1 MLERLS
7 IRMNVFTTRNTKIKT
22 HKVHK
27 VKLSVLCAILCVFV
41 VQTFAQKTT
50 GFSQLE
56 KDFLHPPQS
65 AKPWVFWYWLHGAVS
80 KEGITAD
87 LEAMKEVG
95 LGGAYLMF
103 IKDTN
108 STKVAY
114 QPQVSQLSKEWFAM
128 VSFAI
133 QEAKRL
139 NIQLGFHVSDG
150 FALAGGPWITPEL
163 SMQKIVSSKT
173 YVQSGNKNIQLA
185 QPETNAN
192 YYKDLAVFA
201 YPSTSVIGFQ
211 KKLTIKV
218 SSSMGN
224 APQTLAYLADKAET
238 FKADSNSFIQYE
250 YQQAYTMR
258 SVTIYSTNNY
268 QALRLKVQS
277 SNDGILFHD
286 VQQLI
291 PPRHGWQ
298 DSDEPY
304 TFSIPATTA
313 KYFRFIWDKK
323 ETEPGAENLDAAKWK
338 ASLKV
343 KHIILSDEP
352 VIDHYQAKNGSV
364 WRVAAPANTL
374 TKTDAIPLKNI
385 INLTGKID
393 KNGILH
399 YPLPKGNWTIVR
411 IGVTTTGHKN
421 ETAGG
426 GKGLECDK
434 FNPVAVKLQF
444 DNWFNKIYNSV
455 DSATAKEVIKLFHVD
470 SWECGSQ
477 NWTNNFPA
485 EFKKRKGYDLLPYL
499 PVMAGIPIES
509 ITKSEQ
515 VLYDVRQTIAELV
528 NDVFY
533 GTLKQLVQQKGLTF
547 SAESVAPTMLSD
559 GMLHYKNV
567 TMPMGEFWNNSPT
580 HDKPNDM
587 LDAISAAHVYGKQ
600 IVQAEAFTTL
610 RMNWNEHPG
619 NLKALGDRNFA
630 LGINKMVLHVMMHNP
645 WMNKQP
651 GITLDPI
658 GLYYQRNQTWFKQSK
673 IWIDY
678 MTRCQ
683 AILQQGK
690 PVVDIAVFT
699 GEELPRRSVLPDAL
713 VNTLPGIFGKERV
726 EAEQK
731 RLANINQPL
740 RKIPDEVTYAANI
753 YDANDWVNP
762 LNGYNYDSFN
772 PDVLQG
778 MKVVN
783 GNVVT
788 QGGMNYKILVLPAH
802 TKMNPLNRISD
813 RSIKKIIEL
822 IKAGATV
829 LIDSI
834 YQKQF
839 VQNGVAFNF
848 IGEKN
853 MVASSFGKGKFVLTP
868 FVAESFETLGLPKDV
883 KLLNYKADY
892 KKLAFVH
899 KKNNHADAYFISNQ
913 TNKQEVFTIAFRVQY
928 KLPEYWHTTT
938 PSVTKLNNWYIKDSA
953 TIITIEL
960 QPYESAFVVFKD
972 STRLVKGT
980 DIESKQAVPYDA
992 EWKHDWTI
1000 QFDTALGGPKL
1011 PFITQQLQDWTTY
1024 SDSSIK
1030 YYSGTAIYKN
1040 TFSLDSK
1047 YRVILS
1053 LKKLAG
1059 IATIKINGQVCGTI
1073 WTYPY
1078 YLNITDFVKQ
1088 AENTIEIE
1096 VTNTWNNR
1104 LVLDSQLPS
1113 EKRITYTMHPF
1124 NWSKKSL
1131 QPAGIIGEVKITS
1144 Y

>member
-1 MLERLS
+1 
-7 IRMNVFTTRNTKIKT
+7 
-22 HKVHK
+22 
-27 VKLSVLCAILCVFV
+27 
-41 VQTFAQKTT
+41 
-50 GFSQLE
+50 
-56 KDFLHPPQS
+56 
-65 AKPWVFWYWLHGAVS
+65 
-80 KEGITAD
+80 
-87 LEAMKEVG
+87 
-95 LGGAYLMF
+95 
-103 IKDTN
+103 
-108 STKVAY
+108 
-114 QPQVSQLSKEWFAM
+114 
-128 VSFAI
+128 
-133 QEAKRL
+133 
-139 NIQLGFHVSDG
+139 
-150 FALAGGPWITPEL
+150 
-163 SMQKIVSSKT
+163 
-173 YVQSGNKNIQLA
+173 
-185 QPETNAN
+185 
-192 YYKDLAVFA
+192 
-201 YPSTSVIGFQ
+201 
-211 KKLTIKV
+211 
-218 SSSMGN
+218 MGN

-238 FKADSNSFIQYE
+238 FKADSNCFIQYE

-258 SVTIYSTNNY
+258 SVTIYSANNY
-268 QALRLKVQS
+268 QSLRLKVQS
-277 SNDGILFHD
+277 SNDGVLFHD

-313 KYFRFIWDKK
+313 KYFRFVWDKK
-323 ETEPGAENLDAAKWK
+323 GTEPGAENLDAAKWK

-385 INLTGKID
+385 INLTSKID
-393 KNGILH
+393 KNGKLQ
-399 YPLPKGNWTIVR
+399 YVLPKGNWTIVR

-477 NWTNNFPA
+477 NWTSNFPT
-485 EFKKRKGYDLLPYL
+485 EFKKRRGYDLLPYL

-509 ITKSEQ
+509 TTKSEQ
-515 VLYDVRQTIAELV
+515 VLHDVRQTIAELV

-533 GTLKQLVQQKGLTF
+533 GTLKQLVQQKGMAF

-630 LGINKMVLHVMMHNP
+630 LGVNKMVLHVMMHNP

-651 GITLDPI
+651 GVTLDPI
-658 GLYYQRNQTWFKQSK
+658 GLYYQRNQTWFKQGK
-673 IWIDY
+673 VWIDY

-690 PVVDIAVFT
+690 PVVDVAVFT
-699 GEELPRRSVLPDAL
+699 GEELPRRSILPDAL
-713 VNTLPGIFGKERV
+713 VNTLPGIFGKEWV

-731 RLANINQPL
+731 RLQNINQQL
-740 RKIPDEVTYAANI
+740 RKIPDEISHSANI

-778 MKVVN
+778 MSVVN

-788 QGGMNYKILVLPAH
+788 KGGMNYKILVLPAH
-802 TKMNPLNRISD
+802 TKMNPLNRISE

-822 IKAGATV
+822 VKIGATV
-829 LIDSI
+829 LIDS
-834 YQKQF
+834 
-839 VQNGVAFNF
+839 
-848 IGEKN
+848 
-853 MVASSFGKGKFVLTP
+853 
-868 FVAESFETLGLPKDV
+868 
-883 KLLNYKADY
+883 
-892 KKLAFVH
+892 
-899 KKNNHADAYFISNQ
+899 AY
-913 TNKQEVFTIAFRVQY
+913 
-928 KLPEYWHTTT
+928 
-938 PSVTKLNNWYIKDSA
+938 
-953 TIITIEL
+953 
-960 QPYESAFVVFKD
+960 
-972 STRLVKGT
+972 
-980 DIESKQAVPYDA
+980 
-992 EWKHDWTI
+992 
-1000 QFDTALGGPKL
+1000 
-1011 PFITQQLQDWTTY
+1011 
-1024 SDSSIK
+1024 
-1030 YYSGTAIYKN
+1030 
-1040 TFSLDSK
+1040 
-1047 YRVILS
+1047 
-1053 LKKLAG
+1053 
-1059 IATIKINGQVCGTI
+1059 IN
-1073 WTYPY
+1073 
-1078 YLNITDFVKQ
+1078 
-1088 AENTIEIE
+1088 
-1096 VTNTWNNR
+1096 
-1104 LVLDSQLPS
+1104 
-1113 EKRITYTMHPF
+1113 
-1124 NWSKKSL
+1124 SL
-1131 QPAGIIGEVKITS
+1131 QKSGVSFQILV
-1144 Y
+1144 

>member
-1 MLERLS
+1 MKNLNHKGTTALS
-7 IRMNVFTTRNTKIKT
+7 FTKYF
-22 HKVHK
+22 
-27 VKLSVLCAILCVFV
+27 LVLLCVLAVLV
-41 VQTFAQKTT
+41 VQAQKTT
-50 GFSQLE
+50 SFSQLE

-108 STKVAY
+108 SSKVAY
-114 QPQVSQLSKEWFAM
+114 QPQVTQLSKEWFAM

-163 SMQKIVSSKT
+163 SMQKVVSSKT
-173 YVQSGNKNIQLA
+173 YVQSGNNNIQLA

-192 YYKDLAVFA
+192 YYKDLAVYA

-218 SSSMGN
+218 SSSLGN
-224 APQTLAYLADKAET
+224 TSQTLAYLTDKAET
-238 FKADSNSFIQYE
+238 FKADSNCFIQYE
-250 YQQAYTMR
+250 YEQSFTMR

-268 QALRLKVQS
+268 QASRLKVQAS
-277 SNDGILFHD
+277 SDGVLFHD
-286 VQQLI
+286 VQLLI

-313 KYFRFIWDKK
+313 KYFRFVWDKK
-323 ETEPGAENLDAAKWK
+323 GTEPGAENLDAAKWK

-343 KHIILSDEP
+343 KHIILNDEP

-364 WRVAAPANTL
+364 WRVAAPVNALNN
-374 TKTDAIPLKNI
+374 TDAIPLKNI

-393 KNGILH
+393 KNGTLQ
-399 YPLPKGNWTIVR
+399 YTLPKGNWTIVR
-411 IGVTTTGHKN
+411 IGVTSTGHKN

-444 DNWFNKIYNSV
+444 DNWFNKIYHSV
-455 DSATAKEVIKLFHVD
+455 DATTAKEVIKLFHVD

-477 NWTNNFPA
+477 NWSSSFPT
-485 EFKKRKGYDLLPYL
+485 EFKKRRGYDLLPYL

-509 ITKSEQ
+509 IAKSEQ
-515 VLYDVRQTIAELV
+515 VLHDVRQTIAELV
-528 NDVFY
+528 NDIFY
-533 GTLKQLVQQKGLTF
+533 CTLKQLVQQKGLAF

-651 GITLDPI
+651 GVTLDPI

-673 IWIDY
+673 VWIDY

-690 PVVDIAVFT
+690 PVVDVAVFT
-699 GEELPRRSVLPDAL
+699 GEELPRRSILPDAL

-731 RLANINQPL
+731 RLQNTNQPL
-740 RKIPDEVTYAANI
+740 RKIPDEVTHSANM

-772 PDVLQG
+772 PDVLMN
-778 MKVVN
+778 MKITD
-783 GNVVT
+783 GKVVT
-788 QGGMNYKILVLPAH
+788 QGGATYKILVIPAH
-802 TKMNPLNRISD
+802 TAMNPNNKISIA
-813 RSIKKIIEL
+813 SIKKIIEL
-822 IKAGATV
+822 VKAGATV
-829 LIDSI
+829 LIDST
-834 YQKQF
+834 YKKLF
-839 VQNGVAFNF
+839 VQSGVTFNF
-848 IGEKN
+848 VGEKN
-853 MVASSFGKGKFVLTP
+853 MIASSLGKGKFVLTP
-868 FVAESFETLGLPKDV
+868 FVAESFEMLGLPKDV

-892 KKLAFVH
+892 KKLAFTH
-899 KKNNHADAYFISNQ
+899 RKINEADVYFLSNQ
-913 TNKQEVFTIAFRVQY
+913 SSKQETFTLAFRTKN
-928 KLPEYWHTTT
+928 KLPEYWHTTQ
-938 PSVTKLNNWYIKDSA
+938 PSVTKLRDWYVKDSS
-953 TIITIEL
+953 TVVTIEL
-960 QPYESAFVVFKD
+960 FPYQTTFIVFRD
-972 STRLVKGT
+972 STQLLKG
-980 DIESKQAVPYDA
+980 EGGHSVNAVPNNA
-992 EWKHDWTI
+992 VWTSDWQL
-1000 QFDTALGGPKL
+1000 QFDTAYGGLSRPLLTKDL
-1011 PFITQQLQDWTTY
+1011 KDWTSYT
-1024 SDSSIK
+1024 DTSIK
-1030 YYSGTAIYKN
+1030 YYSGTVVYKN
-1040 TFSLDSK
+1040 SFMLENTNWVMLSFSK
-1047 YRVILS
+1047 IEN
-1053 LKKLAG
+1053 
-1059 IATIKINGQVCGTI
+1059 IATIKVNGIDCGTI
-1073 WTYPY
+1073 FTYPY
-1078 YLNITDFVKQ
+1078 YTNISKAVKKGL
-1088 AENTIEIE
+1088 NTIEIA

-1104 LVLDSQLPS
+1104 LILDSQLPP

-1131 QPAGIIGEVKITS
+1131 QPAGIIGEVKIVS

>member
-1 MLERLS
+1 MKNLNHKGTTALS
-7 IRMNVFTTRNTKIKT
+7 YTKT
-22 HKVHK
+22 FFV
-27 VKLSVLCAILCVFV
+27 LLCVLCVSV
-41 VQTFAQKTT
+41 VNSQKAAS
-50 GFSQLE
+50 FSQLE

-108 STKVAY
+108 SAKVAY
-114 QPQVSQLSKEWFAM
+114 QPQASQLSKEWFAM

-173 YVQSGNKNIQLA
+173 YISSGYNNTQLLR
-185 QPETNAN
+185 PITKED
-192 YYKDLAVFA
+192 YYKDISIVA
-201 YPSTSVIGFQ
+201 YPTKTTLPFYLDTDQIRVTSSLGD
-211 KKLTIKV
+211 V
-218 SSSMGN
+218 SQSL
-224 APQTLAYLADKAET
+224 PYLNENKTEI
-238 FKADSNSFIQYE
+238 FKSDTACWIQYS
-250 YQQAYTMR
+250 YPASFVFR
-258 SVTIYSTNNY
+258 SATIYSNNNY
-268 QALRLKVQS
+268 QALRLIVQAS
-277 SNDGILFHD
+277 EDGINFNTIT
-286 VQQLI
+286 QFI

-298 DSDEPY
+298 DADEPY
-304 TFSIPATTA
+304 TFSLPPTKA
-313 KYFRFIWDKK
+313 RFVRFVFDK
-323 ETEPGAENLDAAKWK
+323 TGSEPGAEGLDAAKWK
-338 ASLKV
+338 STLKI
-343 KHIILSDEP
+343 KHIFLSDDA
-352 VIDHYQAKNGSV
+352 VIDNYQAKNGSV
-364 WRVAAPANTL
+364 WRVAAPINTL
-374 TKTDAIPLKNI
+374 NNIDAIPLKNI
-385 INLTGKID
+385 LNLTGKID
-393 KNGILH
+393 KNGMLQ
-399 YPLPKGNWTIVR
+399 YTLPKGNWTIVR

-444 DNWFNKIYNSV
+444 DNWFNKIYHSV
-455 DSATAKEVIKLFHVD
+455 DTTTAKEVIKLFHVD

-477 NWTNNFPA
+477 NWSSSFPT
-485 EFKKRKGYDLLPYL
+485 EFKKRRGYDLLPYL

-509 ITKSEQ
+509 IAKSEQ
-515 VLYDVRQTIAELV
+515 VLHDVRQTIAELV
-528 NDVFY
+528 NDIFY
-533 GTLKQLVQQKGLTF
+533 GTLKQLVQQKGLAF

-619 NLKALGDRNFA
+619 NLKPLGDRNFA

-651 GITLDPI
+651 GVTLDPI

-673 IWIDY
+673 VWIDY

-690 PVVDIAVFT
+690 PVVDVAVFT

-713 VNTLPGIFGKERV
+713 VNTLPGIFAKERV

-731 RLANINQPL
+731 RLQNTNQPL
-740 RKIPDEVTYAANI
+740 RKIPAEVTHSANM

-772 PDVLQG
+772 PDVLMS
-778 MKVVN
+778 MKVID
-783 GNVVT
+783 GKVVT
-788 QGGMNYKILVLPAH
+788 QGGAMYKILLIPAH
-802 TKMNPLNRISD
+802 TAMNPINRISNG
-813 RSIKKIIEL
+813 SIKKIIEL
-822 IKAGATV
+822 VKAGATV

-839 VQNGVAFNF
+839 VQSGATFNF
-848 IGEKN
+848 RVEKN
-853 MVASSFGKGKFVLTP
+853 IIASTFGKGKFVLTP

-883 KLLNYKADY
+883 KLLNHKADY
-892 KKLAFVH
+892 KKLAFTH
-899 KKNNHADAYFISNQ
+899 RKINEADVYFLSNQ
-913 TNKQEVFTIAFRVQY
+913 SSKQETFTLAFRTKN
-928 KLPEYWHTTT
+928 KLPEYWHTIQ
-938 PSVTKLNNWYIKDSA
+938 PSVTKLRDWYVKDSS
-953 TIITIEL
+953 TVVTIEL
-960 QPYESAFVVFKD
+960 FPYQTTFIVFRD
-972 STRLVKGT
+972 STQLLKG
-980 DIESKQAVPYDA
+980 EGGHSVNAVPNNA
-992 EWKHDWTI
+992 VWTSDWQL
-1000 QFDTALGGPKL
+1000 QFDTAYGGLSKPLLAKDL
-1011 PFITQQLQDWTTY
+1011 KDWTSYT
-1024 SDSSIK
+1024 DTSIK
-1030 YYSGTAIYKN
+1030 YYSGTVIYKN
-1040 TFSLDSK
+1040 SFTLENTNWVMLSFSK
-1047 YRVILS
+1047 IEN
-1053 LKKLAG
+1053 
-1059 IATIKINGQVCGTI
+1059 IATIKVNGIDCGTI
-1073 WTYPY
+1073 FTYPY
-1078 YLNITDFVKQ
+1078 YTNISKAVKKGL
-1088 AENTIEIE
+1088 NTIEIA

-1104 LVLDSQLPS
+1104 LILDSQLPP
-1113 EKRITYTMHPF
+1113 EKRVTYTAYPF
-1124 NWSKKSL
+1124 DWSKKSL
-1131 QPAGIIGEVKITS
+1131 QSAGIIGEVKIVS